1 MWTKLRRLR
10 TPRPS
15 ALAYFSAAVVFW
27 AVGAAEA
34 QLPSAGHGSPDTGR
48 VIPAPLAS
56 MWGTGDGMGAY
67 HNLFADCDNLMHA
80 YGRNAAWGR
89 WVMPRSA
96 VVVEVVAAAA
106 GVELVFRCRRG
117 SPCIAERVNDERTL
131 SEHRVLVSQRQRA
144 DRFILELADIETVCR
159 EGPST
164 YPVAPNSH

>member
-1 MWTKLRRLR
+1 MWTKLRRLG

-15 ALAYFSAAVVFW
+15 ALAYLSAAVVFW
-27 AVGAAEA
+27 VVGAAEA
-34 QLPSAGHGSPDTGR
+34 QLTSAGQGSPDTGR

-106 GVELVFRCRRG
+106 GAELVFRCRGG

-159 EGPST
+159 DSPST
-164 YPVAPNSH
+164 YPVAPNGN

>member
-56 MWGTGDGMGAY
+56 MWGTGDGMGA
-67 HNLFADCDNLMHA
+67 FTTFSPTVTTSCMPMGAMRPGAD
-80 YGRNAAWGR
+80 G
-89 WVMPRSA
+89 
-96 VVVEVVAAAA
+96 
-106 GVELVFRCRRG
+106 
-117 SPCIAERVNDERTL
+117 
-131 SEHRVLVSQRQRA
+131 
-144 DRFILELADIETVCR
+144 
-159 EGPST
+159 
-164 YPVAPNSH
+164 